1 MRNFDGFHPRQT
13 GMVLLISLVFLLVLS
28 LIGLASMQ
36 GAVSQQRIASG
47 VWHRNQSFQSAE
59 SGLRLGESMVRRA
72 GSVLPLCQSI
82 SACAP
87 SPESFSV
94 VGTGQRSVSAVSWV
108 AFKGGLYGIQAL
120 GQGTGLTGLPLHTS
134 ARLYRVTAVGFSG
147 QSRTVLETVY
157 AQVNEAA
164 GARFRRTLW
173 RQLQ

>member
-1 MRNFDGFHPRQT
+1 MRSCHGSHPRQT

-36 GAVSQQRIASG
+36 GAVSQQRIAGG

-72 GSVLPLCQSI
+72 GSALPLCQSI

-87 SPESFSV
+87 PQASFSV
-94 VGTGQRSVSAVSWV
+94 VGAGERSVSAVTWV
-108 AFKGGLYGIQAL
+108 ALKGGLYGIQAL
-120 GQGTGLTGLPLHTS
+120 GQGTGLAGLPPYTS
-134 ARLYRVTAVGFSG
+134 ARLYRVTAVGVSG

-157 AQVNEAA
+157 AQVNEEA
-164 GARFRRTLW
+164 GSRFRRILW